1 MGLTAAKCTLALFA
15 LLIAMC
21 VPAKPALAGWQ
32 PEAEA
37 LCAAHQGPALDLNV
51 RYVLNAETCSANCYS
66 YTLVC
71 GDGVKFPVVSRYP
84 ARASETEV
92 FFYENSLAAV
102 ITKLLLFSAVAFFAF
117 VATFG
122 STRPRERVRY
132 ENGAVVALVGL
143 TLYLWGTGPIEE
155 YHYSLGRFVDYTVG
169 SVTAWV
175 VVPGFVILNLMSFVR
190 GWNYVFVA
198 HPATPIVKPAVQG
211 QAADVERLANILVE
225 GAHDAVGRPTYHYEH
240 QAEKARALAQK
251 LNHDSAV
258 AEAKAERER
267 RRAELAE
274 AEQALA
280 KARQRQEGKS

>member
-1 MGLTAAKCTLALFA
+1 MRLTAAAYAIALFA
-15 LLIAMC
+15 LLIAMF
-21 VPAKPALAGWQ
+21 VPAKPALAAWQ
-32 PEAEA
+32 PVAEA
-37 LCAAHQGPALDLNV
+37 LCAAHRGPALDLNV
-51 RYVLNAETCSANCYS
+51 RYVLNTETCTADCYS

-71 GDGVKFPVVSRYP
+71 SDGVRFPVVSRYP
-84 ARASETEV
+84 ARVSKTEV

-102 ITKLLLFSAVAFFAF
+102 IIKLLVFSAVAFFAF

-122 STRPRERVRY
+122 SKRPRQRVRY
-132 ENGAVVALVGL
+132 ENSTVVALVGL
-143 TLYLWGTGPIEE
+143 TLYLWGTGAIEE

-169 SVTAWV
+169 SATVGV

-211 QAADVERLANILVE
+211 QAADVEGLANILVE
-225 GAHDAVGRPTYHYEH
+225 GAHDAGSRPTYHYDH

-280 KARQRQEGKS
+280 EARQRKEGKS